1 MYMDKTETIDA
12 LIGVYFKQL
21 FVYIECVCTCV
32 CVGVCVCVYV
42 YVCMCVRVC
51 VCVWPESSVPRVWE
65 VVHTVVELFLF
76 VVKWGGVFRVVVCG
90 GVPVVCLC
98 A

>member
-1 MYMDKTETIDA
+1 
-12 LIGVYFKQL
+12 
-21 FVYIECVCTCV
+21 
-32 CVGVCVCVYV
+32 
-42 YVCMCVRVC
+42 MCLCICLCLYLRACVC
-51 VCVWPESSVPRVWE
+51 VCVWPEVSVPRVRE